1 MKDVDHCA
9 VAVVD
14 DDPDVRDSLRFLLD
28 VMGHPVETFASAAEF
43 LNTAMHSPF
52 NGNRGDA
59 ILDNQMPN
67 MTGLELVET
76 LRARGMGIPVLL
88 MTGSLS
94 PAVVA
99 RAAALGI
106 DRVIEKPPCD
116 EALMGFINTSGRPGG
131 RGRR

>member
-43 LNTAMHSPF
+43 LNTAMQSP
-52 NGNRGDA
+52 A
-59 ILDNQMPN
+59 CLILDNQMPN

-99 RAAALGI
+99 RAAALSI

>member
-1 MKDVDHCA
+1 LKDVDHCA

-43 LNTAMHSPF
+43 LNTAMQ
-52 NGNRGDA
+52 GLA
-59 ILDNQMPN
+59 CLIVDNQMPN

-76 LRARGMGIPVLL
+76 LRAHGMGIPVLL

-99 RAAALGI
+99 RAAELGI

-116 EALMGFINTSGRPGG
+116 EALMVFINALGRPGG
-131 RGRR
+131 RGRH

>member
-1 MKDVDHCA
+1 LKDVDHCA

-43 LNTAMHSPF
+43 LNTAMQSP
-52 NGNRGDA
+52 A
-59 ILDNQMPN
+59 CLILDNQMPN